1 MNWFTAENRNLHGD
15 KMSTTTTAPPVVA
28 AQTGEIKLFQKWSFK
43 EIKVNDLGL
52 QRYLNLTPMVAP
64 HSMGRHEHQRFRK
77 ANVNVVERLINN
89 LMRPGKNSGKKAK
102 SANIVKHAFEIIHLK
117 SGKNPI
123 EVLVRAVENS
133 APCEDTTRVSYG
145 GVVYHLSVD
154 VAPQRR
160 IDLAIR
166 HISEGPRKASA
177 NTSRS
182 IEECVAD
189 ELLMASNN
197 DIKSAGVAKRNEIER
212 VAQSSR

>member
-1 MNWFTAENRNLHGD
+1 
-15 KMSTTTTAPPVVA
+15 MSTQTTVA
-28 AQTGEIKLFQKWSFK
+28 QPQEIKLFQKWSFK
-43 EIKVNDLGL
+43 DISVVDIGL

-77 ANVNVVERLINN
+77 AKVNIVERLING
-89 LMRPGKNSGKKAK
+89 LMRSGKNSGKKAK
-102 SANIVKHAFEIIHLK
+102 ATNIVKEAFEIINVK
-117 SGKNPI
+117 TGKNPI
-123 EVLVRAVENS
+123 EVLVKAVENAS
-133 APCEDTTRVSYG
+133 PCEDTTRISYG

-166 HISEGPRKASA
+166 HITEGAR
-177 NTSRS
+177 TSSLNNPRS
-182 IEECVAD
+182 IQETVAD
-189 ELLMASNN
+189 ELILAANK

>member
-1 MNWFTAENRNLHGD
+1 M
-15 KMSTTTTAPPVVA
+15 
-28 AQTGEIKLFQKWSFK
+28 AQTSVTQSQEIMLFQKWSFK
-43 EIKVNDLGL
+43 DIKVVDIGL

-77 ANVNVVERLINN
+77 AKVNIVERLINN
-89 LMRPGKNSGKKAK
+89 MMRPGKNSGKKAK
-102 SANIVKHAFEIIHLK
+102 VTNIVKEAFEIINTRT
-117 SGKNPI
+117 GRNPI
-123 EVLVRAVENS
+123 EVLVKAVENAS
-133 APCEDTTRVSYG
+133 PCEDTTRVSYG

-166 HISEGPRKASA
+166 HIAEGARLASA
-177 NTSRS
+177 NSPRS
-182 IEECVAD
+182 IQEGLAD
-189 ELLMASNN
+189 ELILAANK

>member
-1 MNWFTAENRNLHGD
+1 
-15 KMSTTTTAPPVVA
+15 MSQTVA
-28 AQTGEIKLFQKWSFK
+28 QPQEIKLFQKWSFK
-43 EIKVNDLGL
+43 EIKVEDIGL

-77 ANVNVVERLINN
+77 AKVNVVERLINS
-89 LMRPGKNSGKKAK
+89 LMRSGKNTGKKAK
-102 SANIVKHAFEIIHLK
+102 ATNIVKEAFEIINVK
-117 SGKNPI
+117 TGKNPI
-123 EVLVRAVENS
+123 EVLVKAVENS
-133 APCEDTTRVSYG
+133 APCEDTTRISYG

-166 HISEGPRKASA
+166 HISEGSRAASV
-177 NTSRS
+177 NTPRS
-182 IEECVAD
+182 IQEIIAD
-189 ELLMASNN
+189 ELILASNK

>member
-1 MNWFTAENRNLHGD
+1 
-15 KMSTTTTAPPVVA
+15 MSTTSTTTQP
-28 AQTGEIKLFQKWSFK
+28 AQATEIKLFQKWSFK
-43 EIKVNDLGL
+43 DIKVTDLGL

-77 ANVNVVERLINN
+77 ANVNIVERLINN

-102 SANIVKHAFEIIHLK
+102 SANIVKQAFEIINLRT
-117 SGKNPI
+117 GKNPV
-123 EVLVRAVENS
+123 EVLVHAVENS
-133 APCEDTTRVSYG
+133 SPCEDTTRISYG

-166 HISEGPRKASA
+166 HITEGARAASA
-177 NTSRS
+177 NNPRS
-182 IEECVAD
+182 IEECIAD
-189 ELLMASNN
+189 ELVLASNN
-197 DIKSAGVAKRNEIER
+197 DIKSAGVAKRHEIER